1 MSEFVLQ
8 ESMHCIECGRKY
20 KVKSTRNL
28 NQGELLYCKHC
39 PGTLRKTEKPAKQER
54 TPFVNNFLRI
64 STQIRLGMLGTLVSI
79 LLGIIL
85 VMELFAREE
94 FLQQSKNTL
103 QEGGLNIVSQLS
115 TRINAISAITK
126 VTSEAIPGVVRSGN
140 EALLKKFV
148 KDSLNFKGDA
158 SIAGGGF
165 WPLPN
170 KGLPQKNRASI
181 FYGRNEKGKMIFYDD
196 YNQPAASP
204 YSKEEWFVPARYIDR
219 DATYWSRSYYDI
231 YSKQD
236 MVTCTS
242 PVYNGNSFTGVIT
255 VDLKLSG
262 LASIVE
268 EGAKRLDAY
277 AFLLDRNDKFITYPD
292 MERVRISESEAK
304 ENKNLIAGDTIF
316 IDRLAKQE
324 PKFAQLKEDLDG
336 YSQGLVETYGKT
348 NEAKNIASK
357 IQKQAA
363 SVSKLESERIASI
376 IMASQSANIENSVID
391 EFLVEKDH
399 LLKEA
404 VDVYL
409 FRVPQTFWHLVL
421 VKPRAK
427 STEAA
432 QSISLQLILYVFLF
446 VSVSFIFLNGFFKR
460 RIVRPLESYSSIVQ
474 EIGDL
479 VNDRK
484 FDKLEELELPHA
496 GNAEIAELG
505 NNVTILADDLNH
517 TYENMANLSQ
527 AFERFV
533 PKQFL
538 HFLEKENITQIQLGD
553 HIEREMTVFFSDIR
567 SFTTLSESMTPT
579 ENFQFLNDYLRTV
592 GPRIRDHYGFIDK
605 YIGDAIMA
613 LFPRKPDDA
622 IEAGIHVLAELR
634 EFNKTREIEHKMTLN
649 VGAGIHIGKLML
661 GTIGEHERMDG
672 TVIADAVNL
681 ASRVEGLTKYYRTHM
696 IITGEMKEKLH
707 EPSKFHLRYLESLV
721 VKGKKEP
728 VELFEVLDAD
738 PHLYEAK
745 KKTMDNFL
753 TAGRLFHA
761 GKFDLAKERYEECLR
776 ECPDDGPAQY
786 FLSLIKEY
794 EEEGLPAD
802 WTNNSARVMHEK

>member
-1 MSEFVLQ
+1 
-8 ESMHCIECGRKY
+8 
-20 KVKSTRNL
+20 
-28 NQGELLYCKHC
+28 
-39 PGTLRKTEKPAKQER
+39 
-54 TPFVNNFLRI
+54 
-64 STQIRLGMLGTLVSI
+64 
-79 LLGIIL
+79 
-85 VMELFAREE
+85 
-94 FLQQSKNTL
+94 
-103 QEGGLNIVSQLS
+103 
-115 TRINAISAITK
+115 
-126 VTSEAIPGVVRSGN
+126 
-140 EALLKKFV
+140 
-148 KDSLNFKGDA
+148 
-158 SIAGGGF
+158 
-165 WPLPN
+165 
-170 KGLPQKNRASI
+170 
-181 FYGRNEKGKMIFYDD
+181 
-196 YNQPAASP
+196 
-204 YSKEEWFVPARYIDR
+204 
-219 DATYWSRSYYDI
+219 
-231 YSKQD
+231 
-236 MVTCTS
+236 
-242 PVYNGNSFTGVIT
+242 
-255 VDLKLSG
+255 
-262 LASIVE
+262 
-268 EGAKRLDAY
+268 
-277 AFLLDRNDKFITYPD
+277 
-292 MERVRISESEAK
+292 
-304 ENKNLIAGDTIF
+304 
-316 IDRLAKQE
+316 
-324 PKFAQLKEDLDG
+324 
-336 YSQGLVETYGKT
+336 
-348 NEAKNIASK
+348 
-357 IQKQAA
+357 
-363 SVSKLESERIASI
+363 
-376 IMASQSANIENSVID
+376 MASQNANSENSVID

-421 VKPRAK
+421 VKARAK

-446 VSVSFIFLNGFFKR
+446 VSASFIFLNGFFKR

-474 EIGDL
+474 EIGAL

-484 FDKLEELELPHA
+484 FDKLEELELPYA

-505 NNVTILADDLNH
+505 NHVTILADDLNH

-538 HFLEKENITQIQLGD
+538 QFLEKENITQIQLGD

-661 GTIGEHERMDG
+661 GTIGEQERMDG

-761 GKFDLAKERYEECLR
+761 GKFDLAKERYEECLK